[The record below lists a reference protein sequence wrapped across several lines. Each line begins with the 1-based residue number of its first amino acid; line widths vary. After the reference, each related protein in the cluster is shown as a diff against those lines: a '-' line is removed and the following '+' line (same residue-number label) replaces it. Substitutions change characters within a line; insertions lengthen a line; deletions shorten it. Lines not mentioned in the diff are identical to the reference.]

1 MKKKIF
7 GICIVTGVI
16 SLFSFGIMDKT
27 VMAATKGPI
36 KIGFM
41 APYVGVFT
49 QLGTDMDK
57 GFRLC
62 LEEIEYRMGG
72 REVKFIT
79 ADTEGKP
86 PLGPTKVK
94 QLVEK
99 DRVHI
104 LAGIVHSGLAYSI
117 RDYVH
122 EHKIPLI
129 ITNAGG
135 QKLTSE
141 LKSPYIFR
149 VSFANGQQD
158 LAGGWYAY
166 HTLGHRK
173 MMTLAMDTSSGYD
186 KTNGFKKYFTGSGG
200 IIVEE
205 MYHAIGTP
213 DFSPLLGKILKRA
226 KQIDGL
232 WVFSSGSDTVRFI
245 KQYDEYGLKK
255 MVPLFVIGDT
265 VDDTVLPAMGESSLG
280 IKNYSHYSPTLDT
293 PENKRFVAAYRKKY
307 GETPGC
313 FSEQG
318 YVGTQVLAK
327 AIAKVKGNIEDTDS
341 FLKAL
346 GAVELTAPRG
356 PFSFD
361 ENNNVIENVYI
372 RIVEKVEGK
381 PLNIVV
387 DSIPHVGQFWSPPK

>member
-1 MKKKIF
+1 MKKKIL
-7 GICIVTGVI
+7 GICLVAGVI
-16 SLFSFGIMDKT
+16 SLFSFGVMDKT

-62 LEEIEYRMGG
+62 LEEIKYRMGG

-86 PLGPTKVK
+86 SLGPTKVK

-122 EHKIPLI
+122 GHKIPLI

-166 HTLGHRK
+166 HKLKHRK
-173 MMTLAMDTSSGYD
+173 MMSLAM
-186 KTNGFKKYFTGSGG
+186 KYFTGSGG

-213 DFSPLLGKILKRA
+213 DFTPFLGKVLKRA

-245 KQYDEYGLKK
+245 NQYDEYELKK

-318 YVGTQVLAK
+318 YVGAQVLVK
-327 AIAKVKGNIEDTDS
+327 AIAKLKGNIEDTDS

-346 GAVELTAPRG
+346 AAVKLTAPRG

-361 ENNNVIENVYI
+361 KNNNVIENVYI

-381 PLNIVV
+381 PVNIVV
-387 DSIPHVGQFWSPPK
+387 DSIPDVGQFWSPPH